1 MKGYIYEIVSPHF
14 EKRYIGCCIQ
24 NSRGRDT
31 LKERFY
37 HHKGKHNGTTSQLVI
52 EKGDAEIRLIEC
64 IDVEDITELQKR
76 EREYISSRS
85 CELVNIMSRY
95 ESRPIQQQ
103 VYFRE
108 HKEDK
113 KIYDIEYRANNKEKI
128 YQRIDCECGGSYLLK
143 HKSTHFKTKLHLNH
157 LGKITF

>member
-31 LKERFY
+31 LKERFH
-37 HHKGKHNGTTSQLVI
+37 HHKGKHNGTTSKLVI

-64 IDVEDITELQKR
+64 CDVEDMTELRKR
-76 EREYISSRS
+76 ERQYISSRS

-95 ESRPIQQQ
+95 ESVTIGKQT
-103 VYFRE
+103 YMSE

-113 KIYDIEYRANNKEKI
+113 KKYDLDYRAANQEKLC
-128 YQRIDCECGGSYLLK
+128 QRIDCECGGSYLLK
-143 HKSTHFKTKLHLNH
+143 HKSTHFKTNLHLNH
-157 LGKITF
+157 KKL